1 MSHLVVLTFDD
12 TSKAEEVH
20 QVLETQ
26 EDLRH
31 ISLDDA
37 AVVVKEKDGEV
48 HIKNETDRG
57 VKIGAIGGGLLGL
70 FAGLLIGGPIVSLM
84 VGAIGGALGGNLANL
99 GIDHEFVKDVSNALE
114 PGSSALFV
122 MVRESDPEEAL
133 AALEPFEGNVYYTA
147 LPEETEEELRQILSD
162 AESGTA

>member
-12 TSKAEEVH
+12 ASRAEEVH
-20 QVLETQ
+20 QVLEAQ
-26 EDLRH
+26 EDLKH

-37 AVVVKEKDGEV
+37 AVVVKEEDGEV
-48 HIKNETDRG
+48 HVKNETDRG

-70 FAGLLIGGPIVSLM
+70 FAGFLIGGPIVSLM

-99 GIDHEFVKDVSNALE
+99 GIDHGFVQDVSEALE

-122 MVRESDPEEAL
+122 MVRESDPDEAL
-133 AALEPFEGNVYYTA
+133 AALEPFEGTVYYTA
-147 LPEETEEELRQILSD
+147 LPEETEEELRQVLSE
-162 AESGTA
+162 AE